1 MKNTLIITFLLGLT
15 ACAGSS
21 GSGSAAAPTVCEQSG
36 LVGTWKATLSG
47 GGTETLTVN
56 SACAVTS
63 DHCGT
68 TSQVTVSSI
77 ETSTCNAAASTCG
90 QLSFT
95 ISQSSNVSGCTPA
108 GTYNC
113 TYAVASDK
121 SYFQYNCGGSTYQYN
136 K

>member
-21 GSGSAAAPTVCEQSG
+21 GGGSAATPTVCDQSG

-47 GGTETLTVN
+47 GGIETLAIN
-56 SACAVTS
+56 SSCVVTS
-63 DHCGT
+63 DHCGS
-68 TSQVTVSSI
+68 TSQITVSSVD
-77 ETSTCNAAASTCG
+77 TSTCNASASTCG
-90 QLSFT
+90 NASFAVQT
-95 ISQSSNVSGCTPA
+95 SNNVSGCVPV